1 LKKASIALLLLLS
14 SVNVFGSDHTDDTKD
29 VIVIGAGLSGLNAA
43 RTIHA
48 GAPHARMLVLEG
60 RERLGGRTW
69 THEGVEMGGEII
81 DTDQVFIQ
89 KLVKELGLK
98 LDTVKLDG
106 EVFGLQ
112 DGQKLNAG
120 VLSQTLGSLTRK
132 LTLLQKTLNPVE
144 NTTYCDNQW
153 SYTAL
158 LPRLKLTDLELR
170 VFRAFVQDDAGHS
183 LEETP
188 LVNCSLWASR
198 FAEYKELL
206 DAKSSFL
213 KRQFLKTYTF
223 QYRVQGGTIRLC
235 EALAE
240 ALPKGAI
247 TLNTP
252 VSHITRT
259 GSHYRVATHERDF
272 FARHLVV
279 SAPFSVLRQGG
290 LMDMDALGLPRE
302 VQNTIHTMPYG
313 VNGKVI
319 VPTNDR
325 AHINYF
331 IDANAGTA
339 GWSNPKGVTFI
350 ATLPNQVA
358 SCEAAV
364 TYMGLTQS
372 APSQSVFWSQDPFSR
387 GSWSTMVAGEDA
399 HGVQTRYTPSHLL
412 HGLTQMAGPFNNDS
426 LFFVGEHTCDG
437 VTKIKANKNK
447 PIPTGYMQSAL
458 FSGQVVGTYL
468 SALLQK

>member
-1 LKKASIALLLLLS
+1 MKKASIALLLLLS

-43 RTIHA
+43 RTIQA
-48 GAPHARMLVLEG
+48 GAPHASMLVLEG

-188 LVNCSLWASR
+188 LVN
-198 FAEYKELL
+198 
-206 DAKSSFL
+206 
-213 KRQFLKTYTF
+213 
-223 QYRVQGGTIRLC
+223 
-235 EALAE
+235 
-240 ALPKGAI
+240 
-247 TLNTP
+247 
-252 VSHITRT
+252 
-259 GSHYRVATHERDF
+259 
-272 FARHLVV
+272 
-279 SAPFSVLRQGG
+279 
-290 LMDMDALGLPRE
+290 
-302 VQNTIHTMPYG
+302 
-313 VNGKVI
+313 
-319 VPTNDR
+319 
-325 AHINYF
+325 
-331 IDANAGTA
+331 
-339 GWSNPKGVTFI
+339 
-350 ATLPNQVA
+350 
-358 SCEAAV
+358 
-364 TYMGLTQS
+364 
-372 APSQSVFWSQDPFSR
+372 
-387 GSWSTMVAGEDA
+387 
-399 HGVQTRYTPSHLL
+399 
-412 HGLTQMAGPFNNDS
+412 
-426 LFFVGEHTCDG
+426 
-437 VTKIKANKNK
+437 
-447 PIPTGYMQSAL
+447 
-458 FSGQVVGTYL
+458 
-468 SALLQK
+468 